1 VQSLRALHRAIQSAN
16 NARFGLEWTSRL
28 PYRNL
33 HPRFLAALEQYQDWP
48 RPEQY
53 DELAREVPQ
62 SAHEPEAE
70 LPRFVAQDRKVLEEV
85 GGYEQH
91 VAKLRQVPTR
101 PNNWH
106 DFFNMAVWAHFPR
119 LRWALNALHVDDQI
133 GPKDPRNGRAPAQN
147 LAATLDESG
156 VIVLS
161 TNSSVLEDLR
171 ELRFKRVFWEHRAEL
186 LETTRFWFVGHG
198 TLESL
203 LTPHPGLT
211 AKGLLLEVPR
221 LPAPDAEDELR
232 PAIDARAAAAVHGFR
247 QRHHVL
253 DPVPILGIPGYW
265 DNERAEF
272 YDDARHFRL
281 ERQSRANRSPTA
293 PAP

>member
-1 VQSLRALHRAIQSAN
+1 VQSLRALHRSIQAAN

-28 PYRNL
+28 PYRNF
-33 HPRFLAALEQYQDWP
+33 HPRFLSALEHWRDWP
-48 RPEQY
+48 RPEEY
-53 DELAREVPQ
+53 DELARRVPQ
-62 SAHEPEAE
+62 STDAAAE
-70 LPRFVAQDRKVLEEV
+70 LPRFVPQDRRVLKEV
-85 GGYEQH
+85 GGYERH
-91 VAKLRQVPTR
+91 VAQLRQVPTR
-101 PNNWH
+101 PKNWH

-133 GPKDPRNGRAPAQN
+133 GPKDPRNGRAPPQN
-147 LAATLDESG
+147 LAATVDESG

-161 TNSSVLEDLR
+161 TSPELLEDLR
-171 ELRFKRVFWEHRAEL
+171 ALRFKRVFWERRSEL

-211 AKGLLLEVPR
+211 AKGLLLEVSR
-221 LPAPDAEDELR
+221 LPATEADDELR
-232 PAIDARAAAAVHGFR
+232 HAIDARAAAVVHGFR
-247 QRHHVL
+247 QHHHIL

-272 YDDARHFRL
+272 YDDAQHFRL
-281 ERQSRANRSPTA
+281 ERQSRAKRTPTA
-293 PAP
+293 PSP